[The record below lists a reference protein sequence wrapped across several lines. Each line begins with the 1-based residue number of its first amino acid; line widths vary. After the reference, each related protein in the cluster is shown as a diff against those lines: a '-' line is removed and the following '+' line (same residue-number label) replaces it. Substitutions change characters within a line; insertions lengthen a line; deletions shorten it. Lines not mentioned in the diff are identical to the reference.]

1 MTDTQ
6 TTAAPSGPKLV
17 HSSKISMQNHDN
29 TDEIDLILLVRTLW
43 QEKLLIILF
52 TILFSIA
59 GIAYALSAQEWWTA
73 KAKVIQPQI
82 TDFAQ
87 LQREISAFQPTFE
100 SGLQQ
105 TEDGTLQVKNQLSD
119 VIDAEVLFKNFIN
132 SFNSLA
138 NKKAYLLGNS
148 DFKQYLIDNKITGDK
163 DTDRALESWFE
174 KISAK
179 QASKQEEDIFLIS
192 LQATASNNS
201 FEMLN
206 QYINFVSAKVY
217 KDTMNNIQALISAKE
232 SELSQQLKLLES
244 QATSLLKVEKERTE
258 YALKIARAADVEHP
272 VQNLGNNEIFAINL
286 GAKALAAKINALDS
300 VKNLSV
306 VEPRIQEVEARLALI
321 QGTEL
326 NKNIHFKTYRFL
338 ENVEKPVTK
347 DKPKRALIVIIAA
360 LLGGML
366 GIAIVL
372 IRTAFRNHD

>member
-6 TTAAPSGPKLV
+6 TTAVPSGPQLV
-17 HSSKISMQNHDN
+17 HSSKKSMQNHDS
-29 TDEIDLILLVRTLW
+29 TDEIDLIQLFRILW
-43 QEKLLIILF
+43 QEKLLIALF
-52 TILFSIA
+52 TLLFAVA
-59 GIAYALSAQEWWTA
+59 GVTYALTAQEWWTA
-73 KAKVIQPQI
+73 KAKAIQPQI
-82 TDFAQ
+82 TDFAK
-87 LQREISAFQPTFE
+87 LQQEISSFQPAFD

-105 TEDGTLQVKNQLSD
+105 TEDGTLQVKNQLND

-138 NKKAYLLGNS
+138 NKKAFLIGNK
-148 DFKQYLIDNKITGDK
+148 DFQQFLSENKISSAD

-179 QASKQEEDIFLIS
+179 QASKQEEDIFVIS
-192 LQATASNNS
+192 LQATSSNNS
-201 FEMLN
+201 FKMLN

-217 KDTMNNIQALISAKE
+217 KDTMNNVQALISAKE
-232 SELSQQLKLLES
+232 NELNQQLKVLQS
-244 QATSLLKVEKERTE
+244 QATSFLKVEKERTE
-258 YALKIARAADVEHP
+258 YALNIASAADVQRP
-272 VQNLGNNEIFAINL
+272 VQSLGNNEIFAINL
-286 GAKALAAKINALDS
+286 GAKALAAKINALDT

-347 DKPKRALIVIIAA
+347 DKPKRALIVIIAT

-366 GIAIVL
+366 GIAIAL
-372 IRTAFRNHD
+372 IRTAVRNHD